1 MSNLILKAFEMT
13 LLSALI
19 FAVVAS
25 LISLVLILI
34 MGGQTSVDTRD
45 KLKEDMI
52 THMYDEGLIDYDQ
65 YYEAMRMTT
74 QAQQQFL
81 QQQQELLTQ
90 MQLQELQNWQEQNMC
105 DMDTAMRMSTGI
117 EFGGYNPDPNL
128 NPGMDF
134 AQSMDFDPGPSFDMP
149 DMWTGF

>member
-90 MQLQELQNWQEQNMC
+90 MQLQELQNWQEQNM
-105 DMDTAMRMSTGI
+105 
-117 EFGGYNPDPNL
+117 
-128 NPGMDF
+128 
-134 AQSMDFDPGPSFDMP
+134 
-149 DMWTGF
+149 